1 VTQPFGCTGVIW
13 EPPSGSCA
21 HWHNG
26 IDIVAPYGTAVR
38 ASAGGRVVY
47 IGWNYADGADPAW
60 IVIIA
65 HSSNLTTWYAHMQPR
80 YPVRAGQVV
89 SKGQVIG
96 YEGSTGHSTGAHLH
110 WMVEYNGS
118 FVNPRLFT

>member
-1 VTQPFGCTGVIW
+1 
-13 EPPSGSCA
+13 
-21 HWHNG
+21 
-26 IDIVAPYGTAVR
+26 VAPYGTAVR
-38 ASAGGRVVY
+38 ASAAGRVVY